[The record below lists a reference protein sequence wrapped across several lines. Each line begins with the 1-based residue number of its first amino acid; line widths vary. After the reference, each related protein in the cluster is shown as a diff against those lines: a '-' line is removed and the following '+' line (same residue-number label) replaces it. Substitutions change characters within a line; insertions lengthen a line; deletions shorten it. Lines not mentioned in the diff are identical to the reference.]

1 MKPLPIFRK
10 YDKEGQSISEASE
23 AYEDDFE
30 TEYEPININQ
40 QEVMKES
47 ERRNLIKMS

>member
-1 MKPLPIFRK
+1 MNPLPTLRK

-30 TEYEPININQ
+30 TEFEPINIKKK
-40 QEVMKES
+40 EVK
-47 ERRNLIKMS
+47 